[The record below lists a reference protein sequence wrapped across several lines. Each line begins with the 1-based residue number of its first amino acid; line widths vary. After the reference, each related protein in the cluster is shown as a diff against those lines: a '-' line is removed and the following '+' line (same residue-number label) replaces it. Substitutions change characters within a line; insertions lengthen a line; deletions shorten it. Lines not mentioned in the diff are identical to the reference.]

1 MAACRLD
8 GFGERGEAFE
18 ISLEILLPYLS
29 PFLTFLALKLI
40 LVFHIS
46 SGIEWGN
53 LSCDDLPGNIRQR
66 ECDRPKAC
74 SDFAAH
80 EMSSNLRLH
89 LCQIVFLALL
99 VVWFQTNTW
108 ETYHFQCCRGGKN
121 QVSMESKVEIRLIL
135 VKWAKTLCRE
145 ESKNEI
151 RLIWVNWTNLLRRE
165 EKETE
170 IRLKLVKWANMLCT
184 KIEIRVM

>member
-1 MAACRLD
+1 MGCKQRNYVGHRWGWGWGWVLPKNHPGVRYFYSSGASQCAYIQKVTMAACRLD

-99 VVWFQTNTW
+99 
-108 ETYHFQCCRGGKN
+108 K
-121 QVSMESKVEIRLIL
+121 
-135 VKWAKTLCRE
+135 
-145 ESKNEI
+145 
-151 RLIWVNWTNLLRRE
+151 
-165 EKETE
+165 
-170 IRLKLVKWANMLCT
+170 
-184 KIEIRVM
+184 